1 MSVANMS
8 VAQTIYDQLKATSK
22 IKMWSWGSHEFVGEQ
37 KSNREGYLKFKVN
50 GNHFKGL
57 VKITLELNDTYT
69 IDFLQFDKTTNAMK
83 IVKHIPMQYFDEMG
97 DVIDNYVEYI
107 DDYGSR

>member
-37 KSNREGYLKFKVN
+37 KSNREEYLKFKVN